1 MPMPFGE
8 PPSPVGSAR
17 PGPSALGPASSANDH
32 SRTAVRERPHRNP
45 GHSVQTRIELSLMSI
60 RLQQEETVVER
71 TPLEHQLE
79 GLDGRAAAAPQLGF
93 MLAGAQWRDSW
104 LHGFRSLYLV
114 MEVILLG
121 LAGGLLISI
130 LTLDVG
136 RAWVPACLL
145 IVDATGSLL
154 LLFRMRRAAV
164 GLGDDVRFWHRE
176 IVRAERELPPERRVF
191 TRFKLLQRSR
201 NYHDTDVL
209 AAQALGPQG
218 LDEAGVDRL
227 IEPFSATRRLVENR
241 IPMLIAVLWISWALA
256 GVGALYLRA
265 SHII

>member
-1 MPMPFGE
+1 M
-8 PPSPVGSAR
+8 
-17 PGPSALGPASSANDH
+17 ASL
-32 SRTAVRERPHRNP
+32 R
-45 GHSVQTRIELSLMSI
+45 SI
-60 RLQQEETVVER
+60 RPQSDEIVPDR
-71 TPLEHQLE
+71 SPLEQRLE
-79 GLDGRAAAAPQLGF
+79 GLNGPTAAAPQLGF

-130 LTLDVG
+130 LTLDVS

-145 IVDATGSLL
+145 LVDATGSLL

-201 NYHDTDVL
+201 NYPDTDQL
-209 AAQALGPQG
+209 AAQALAPRG

-241 IPMLIAVLWISWALA
+241 IPTLIAVLWVSWAFA
-256 GVGALYLRA
+256 GVGALLLRA